1 MVGTLLLVVR
11 TSFLEAET
19 FELRLVG
26 ASLEKALEKGV
37 LGREKGRV
45 RKLKCTNLENERRQ
59 VGGVETRAWGRERLD
74 QVVCLLALVSSLNFI
89 QNEVGEVRRF

>member
-11 TSFLEAET
+11 TSLLEAET

-26 ASLEKALEKGV
+26 ANLEKALEKGV

-45 RKLKCTNLENERRQ
+45 RKFKCTNLEKERRQ
-59 VGGVETRAWGRERLD
+59 VGGVEIRAWGRKRLD